1 MRNQIKKADFML
13 NFLKIVGRF
22 FVAATILAS
31 IFVSSQ
37 GFAGELGV
45 GIDGSAFSQQQLRSL
60 DYKSKD
66 DIRKFMH
73 KVDNPPPLE
82 CITKYQNCEVYNG
95 DGGGWCLYCYGLCQ
109 YQGGWSAGCGGIE

>member
-1 MRNQIKKADFML
+1 ML

-22 FVAATILAS
+22 FIAATILAS

-73 KVDNPPPLE
+73 KVDNPIPLHTSRGE
-82 CITKYQNCEVYNG
+82 RLVNCR
-95 DGGGWCLYCYGLCQ
+95 GLPFTLAFCAARE
-109 YQGGWSAGCGGIE
+109 WH